1 VVLRAGR
8 VEQVGS
14 PLDLYNH
21 PANRFVAGFIGAP
34 HMNFLSGSVAE
45 QHEGRAEVAIEGGPR
60 IAVPLAAPVAPGT
73 RLSVGVRPQHV
84 TLANGDGIPASVRLS
99 EALGSETVIH
109 AEVGGQKTLAVIQ
122 GQHHLS
128 PGDRIHLS
136 FAGAPLH
143 VFGEDGLRR

>member
-1 VVLRAGR
+1 
-8 VEQVGS
+8 
-14 PLDLYNH
+14 
-21 PANRFVAGFIGAP
+21 
-34 HMNFLSGSVAE
+34 
-45 QHEGRAEVAIEGGPR
+45 VAIEGGPR
-60 IAVPLAAPVAPGT
+60 IAVPLGAPVAPGT

-84 TLANGDGIPASVRLS
+84 TLANADGIPASVRLS